1 MLSRDERHEI
11 EDKIAELKAKLDD
24 NYYEEFFSDAKKAEE
39 KYLGKCYK
47 KGDKFYRIISVYTPE
62 CPHQLWAVMFDIK
75 SDIEPEHIRR
85 LMMRKEDMYRYG
97 NFKCGGIRV
106 VKVGNNLIESPDS
119 KMDEISQDDFI
130 EAYRVMCKGMEENIL
145 KTFSFS

>member
-24 NYYEEFFSDAKKAEE
+24 HYYEEFFSNAKKAEE
-39 KYLGKCYK
+39 EYLGKCYK

-85 LMMRKEDMYRYG
+85 LMIRKEDMYRYER
-97 NFKCGGIRV
+97 FEYGGLRV
-106 VKVGNNLIESPDS
+106 VKVGNNIIETPDS
-119 KMDEISQDDFI
+119 KMDEISQYDFL
-130 EAYRVMCKGMEENIL
+130 EAYRVMSKGMEEKIL